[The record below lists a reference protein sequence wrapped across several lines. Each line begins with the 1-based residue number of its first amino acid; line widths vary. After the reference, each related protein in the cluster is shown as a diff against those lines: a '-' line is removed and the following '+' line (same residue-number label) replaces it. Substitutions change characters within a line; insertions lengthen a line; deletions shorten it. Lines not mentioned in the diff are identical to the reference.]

1 LELTLV
7 YFLIEPFFLIV
18 AEPEKGFALPILPD
32 FDIPVLP
39 SFEMLS
45 SLPHFLKL
53 TFRFL
58 RARAF
63 PPLKWYRL

>member
-1 LELTLV
+1 MASTHQGTRLRSELTLV

-32 FDIPVLP
+32 FEIPVLP

-45 SLPHFLKL
+45 SLAHFLKP
-53 TFRFL
+53 TFRE
-58 RARAF
+58 
-63 PPLKWYRL
+63 